1 MEQVGP
7 KRHTIGHRSLFTLEW
22 DDEAI
27 ELEQGKQDKNE
38 RSDNK
43 NRNTHLM
50 SESRHNRNGRPIRP
64 LMQTLP
70 YSLVN
75 QKSSFQK
82 YSNSNIHADDKNHIG
97 KDNIMTFQGL

>member
-1 MEQVGP
+1 M
-7 KRHTIGHRSLFTLEW
+7 FTLEW

-27 ELEQGKQDKNE
+27 ELEHGKQDKDE
-38 RSDNK
+38 RSENK
-43 NRNTHLM
+43 NHNTHLI

-82 YSNSNIHADDKNHIG
+82 YSNSNIHSDDKNHIG
-97 KDNIMTFQGL
+97 KDNIMTFSGIIILT